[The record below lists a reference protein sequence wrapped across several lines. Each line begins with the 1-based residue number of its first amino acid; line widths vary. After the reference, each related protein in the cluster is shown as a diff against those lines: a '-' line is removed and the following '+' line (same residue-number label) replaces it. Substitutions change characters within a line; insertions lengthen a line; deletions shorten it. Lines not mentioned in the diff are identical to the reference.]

1 MASADGD
8 PEKISQDFLVI
19 EQSDAGV

>member
-8 PEKISQDFLVI
+8 PEKISQEFLVI